1 MKTNK
6 SKNTWRCWAGL
17 AIAAIVFSASQ
28 SPAGEK
34 DKKEAIQWLDF
45 EKAVAAAKKE
55 RKLLVVDF
63 YTDWCG
69 WCKVMDRDT
78 YGNAE
83 VAKYAKTKL
92 IMSKVNAESKALT
105 RYKESEMTFQQ
116 LALGF
121 GVRGYPATIFIG
133 PDGEFITLV
142 SGFVPADKFMPILEF
157 LADGHYKTTKY
168 EDFLAKRKS

>member
-1 MKTNK
+1 MKTDK
-6 SKNTWRCWAGL
+6 SKSRQRCWAGL
-17 AIAAIVFSASQ
+17 AIAAIVITASL
-28 SPAGEK
+28 SLADEK
-34 DKKEAIQWLDF
+34 NKKEAIQWLDF
-45 EKAVAAAKKE
+45 EKAVSAAKKE
-55 RKLLVVDF
+55 RKMLVVDF

-83 VAKYAKTKL
+83 VAKYAKAKL
-92 IMSKVNAESKALT
+92 IMSKVNAESKAMTRFQDNELT
-105 RYKESEMTFQQ
+105 YQQ
-116 LALGF
+116 LAAGF